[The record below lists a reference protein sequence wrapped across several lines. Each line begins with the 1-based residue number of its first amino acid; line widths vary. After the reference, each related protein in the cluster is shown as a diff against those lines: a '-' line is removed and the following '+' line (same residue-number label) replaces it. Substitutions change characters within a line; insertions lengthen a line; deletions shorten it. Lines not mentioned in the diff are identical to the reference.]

1 MSVVIDSLSTALL
14 WTANETGRAVPKVAS
29 LLMTRRHLCKYGA
42 FDGFLRGQDVRSLAQ
57 AAKSYQESFAN
68 GDFLLHLR
76 LETHQMS
83 EFLAKHLKQKRLPR
97 DEALRRISGG
107 LDRFPK
113 SPLLSLQFIE
123 PGSLRDLYP
132 LILEVG
138 FSWFL
143 YALLQNFMGLS
154 GLSSFPL

>member
-1 MSVVIDSLSTALL
+1 MA
-14 WTANETGRAVPKVAS
+14 
-29 LLMTRRHLCKYGA
+29 RRHLCKYGA

-68 GDFLLHLR
+68 GDFRLHLR

-83 EFLAKHLKQKRLPR
+83 EVFAQHLKQKRLPR

-113 SPLLSLQFIE
+113 SPLLSLQFSE

-143 YALLQNFMGLS
+143 YALLQKFMGLS